1 MSGRPAT
8 TRKTSV
14 TITATTISLRTI
26 AHTFLLSD
34 LAQDFFYRADR
45 VREGGPHRLRKPHSR
60 AHIGRL
66 AGHKEAATG
75 TTAHGGEHS
84 EEVIG

>member
-8 TRKTSV
+8 T
-14 TITATTISLRTI
+14 TATTVTTTATVISLRTI

-45 VREGGPHRLRKPHSR
+45 VRQGGPHRL
-60 AHIGRL
+60 
-66 AGHKEAATG
+66 
-75 TTAHGGEHS
+75 
-84 EEVIG
+84 

>member
-8 TRKTSV
+8 TRETSA
-14 TITATTISLRTI
+14 TITATVISLRTI

-45 VREGGPHRLRKPHSR
+45 VRQGGPHRL
-60 AHIGRL
+60 
-66 AGHKEAATG
+66 
-75 TTAHGGEHS
+75 
-84 EEVIG
+84 

>member
-8 TRKTSV
+8 TRETST
-14 TITATTISLRTI
+14 TITATVISLRTI

-45 VREGGPHRLRKPHSR
+45 VRQGGAHRLREPHSR

-66 AGHKEAATG
+66 AGHEQAATG
-75 TTAHGGEHS
+75 ATAHGGEHS
-84 EEVIG
+84 EEVVG

>member
-8 TRKTSV
+8 TRETSV
-14 TITATTISLRTI
+14 TIKATVISLRTI
-26 AHTFLLSD
+26 AHTFSLSD
-34 LAQDFFYRADR
+34 LAQDFFHRADR
-45 VREGGPHRLRKPHSR
+45 VRKGSPHWLREPHSR

-66 AGHKEAATG
+66 AGHEQATAG

-84 EEVIG
+84 EQVVG